1 MQNQAAT
8 CEILPPIGTAG
19 HGAVCRVRVGKT
31 HEASPTVHCWWTSYA
46 SSTDPS
52 LKIRK
57 EMHNKLEWNTNTYTQ
72 NLHHPIMFPTIIQSS
87 KDELLW
93 IWHFQPGLLPPFC
106 ICWAACVSTMSWSSS
121 PCAWRHHPILH
132 PVSAQSWKVRESMTV
147 WYRVFLESQ

>member
-1 MQNQAAT
+1 MTAD
-8 CEILPPIGTAG
+8 TAG

-31 HEASPTVHCWWTSYA
+31 HEASPTGKLLVTSYA

-57 EMHNKLEWNTNTYTQ
+57 EMHNKYWNGTPTHNTHTH
-72 NLHHPIMFPTIIQSS
+72 LHHPIMFPTIIQSS
-87 KDELLW
+87 KDELVW

-132 PVSAQSWKVRESMTV
+132 HVSAQS
-147 WYRVFLESQ
+147 